1 MEWGPTLSGSLL
13 QTFTAPFASLHQI
26 AQVACYDST
35 VVCIVHILITFDKDQ
50 FQSKTYSQQSSE
62 GYWVLVCRELA
73 TSKCMH
79 SLYRIWFL
87 SETWGVTRST
97 FSMNRVLTR
106 SNILFELG
114 TPTFWIYEG
123 FLEQKSCLTPISE
136 STRILIFQTH
146 ECGGNDMLVGIST
159 NYIICRNANK
169 SQKKLLFLNRIF
181 LWSKMK
187 NLFEYGEIFCF
198 SKESVYKIN

>member
-1 MEWGPTLSGSLL
+1 MEWGTTLSGSLL
-13 QTFTAPFASLHQI
+13 QTFTAPFASLHQGV

-35 VVCIVHILITFDKDQ
+35 VICIVHILITFDKDQ

-87 SETWGVTRST
+87 SETWGATRST

-114 TPTFWIYEG
+114 TQNILNIWRIFRTEILSNPNFWINQNTY
-123 FLEQKSCLTPISE
+123 ISN
-136 STRILIFQTH
+136 SLMR
-146 ECGGNDMLVGIST
+146 
-159 NYIICRNANK
+159 
-169 SQKKLLFLNRIF
+169 
-181 LWSKMK
+181 W
-187 NLFEYGEIFCF
+187 
-198 SKESVYKIN
+198 